1 MMIAF
6 YALTLSLNSL
16 FLVLEMESNMQILLY
31 DTTLRDGTQREGLS
45 LSCEDKLKIAREL
58 DELGVHYIEGGW
70 PGSNPKDA
78 EFFQR
83 VGELHLRHA
92 RIAAFGSTRHARH
105 TCDTDPNIQALVAS
119 QTPVVTMFG
128 KSSVLHVEKVLET
141 TLEENLRMI
150 GDSVSYFKQ
159 LGKEVIYDAEHFFDG
174 YKLDADYALATIT
187 AAARAGADTIVLC
200 DTNGGALP
208 NEVSRIV
215 AHVRERLEPRTR
227 NQEPADGAD
236 GSRFSVL
243 GSPLLGIHT
252 HNDGALA
259 VANAIAAVQAGCV
272 HVQGTINGYGERC
285 GNMDLVPLIAN
296 LQLKLGYECVDEEQ
310 LRGLSAVSHYVA
322 AVANLNPDSH
332 APYVGRSAFSHK
344 GGVHVAAVA
353 KVPHSYQHID
363 PALVGN
369 ELRVVVSELSGR
381 GNVRMRAESLGLKL
395 NGNERAVLEQ
405 IKQLENRGFQFEAA
419 EGSFEML
426 VRRTSPEYQ
435 PPFELLDFTV
445 VVSKHGMTDSV
456 AQAMVKLKIGERVMH
471 TAAEGDGPVNAL
483 DQAIRKALLP
493 HYPRLA
499 GVKLVDYKVR
509 IVDEHLGTAAKPR
522 VVIESACGDD
532 RWSTVGCS
540 DDIIEASW
548 LALWDSLELPLLR
561 WQEGRRTN
569 DEGRIATPA

>member
-1 MMIAF
+1 
-6 YALTLSLNSL
+6 
-16 FLVLEMESNMQILLY
+16 MQILLY

-83 VGELHLRHA
+83 VGKLNLRHA
-92 RIAAFGSTRHARH
+92 KVAAFGSTRHARH

-141 TLEENLRMI
+141 TREENLRMI
-150 GDSVSYFKQ
+150 GDSVAYFKQ

-187 AAARAGADTIVLC
+187 VAAEAGADIIVLC
-200 DTNGGALP
+200 DTNGGSLP
-208 NEVSRIV
+208 DEVGRIV
-215 AHVRERLEPRTR
+215 AHVRDELETR
-227 NQEPADGAD
+227 RRGDKEWRRQGDTEQHHDSISP
-236 GSRFSVL
+236 
-243 GSPLLGIHT
+243 SPLLPFSSSPQLGIHT

-322 AVANLNPDSH
+322 AVANLNPDTH

-353 KVPHSYQHID
+353 KVPDSYQHIE

-426 VRRTSPEYQ
+426 VRRTAPDYQ

-483 DQAIRKALLP
+483 DQAIRKALMP

-499 GVKLVDYKVR
+499 EVKLVDYKVR

-522 VVIESACGDD
+522 VVIESACGDE

-561 WQEGRRTN
+561 WQEHVTR
-569 DEGRIATPA
+569 